1 MGMACN
7 VADAGSMAVHAVGLR
22 RGSRVQICARYARPV
37 WTVTQ
42 LLQHARPLRTLTL
55 RDSDAFLKTLKY
67 QGFELVSGSQ
77 KCQSPVRPGV
87 SAGDG
92 TGVGTVPTGVLQWA
106 AFMAMIR
113 YQRGAIGRTVR
124 RHHKRPAP
132 SRTDGTGPT
141 QPDASGRIGI
151 ARGEEPRGIRRCGK
165 RGGTAVRSVQN
176 ARHRPRR
183 QEHHP
188 MMGSGETTTKAAT

>member
-1 MGMACN
+1 M
-7 VADAGSMAVHAVGLR
+7 L
-22 RGSRVQICARYARPV
+22 
-37 WTVTQ
+37 
-42 LLQHARPLRTLTL
+42 
-55 RDSDAFLKTLKY
+55 
-67 QGFELVSGSQ
+67 
-77 KCQSPVRPGV
+77 
-87 SAGDG
+87 AGDG

-106 AFMAMIR
+106 AFTAMIR

-165 RGGTAVRSVQN
+165 RGGTAVAIADAGDMAGRGIDPKPDHIRIPIAVVLV
-176 ARHRPRR
+176 AV
-183 QEHHP
+183 EVT
-188 MMGSGETTTKAAT
+188 E